1 LGVIQVV
8 IEVIEL
14 GQDHVFVVSDAGPSG
29 FDITEGVLCVF
40 VVSYG
45 RTVVETLVLILQR

>member
-1 LGVIQVV
+1 VT
-8 IEVIEL
+8 EL
-14 GQDHVFVVSDAGPSG
+14 GQDHVCVVSDAGPPGS
-29 FDITEGVLCVF
+29 DITEVVLCVC